1 MIIEN
6 ESNAPEQ
13 EVPEPYKRTLKL
25 LLSPILHKELESI
38 AVGLTILPP
47 GGKSEEADHIEGEM
61 FYVISGSGLIGV
73 GNEEAKLISGTAVW
87 VPPYVS
93 HYLLNNSNK
102 TLKILWVLCPP
113 GRESEIIEN
122 SV

>member
-47 GGKSEEADHIEGEM
+47 GGKSKEADHIEGEM

-73 GNEEAKLISGTAVW
+73 SKEEANLTPGTAVW
-87 VPPYVS
+87 VPPHIS
-93 HYLLNNSNK
+93 HYLLNNSEEI
-102 TLKILWVLCPP
+102 LKILWVLSPP
-113 GRESEIIEN
+113 GAPAWPAPGPR
-122 SV
+122 